1 MNAPGMDQISLTILL
16 CKLFQVT
23 GWWITT
29 WESARPA
36 VGHHLTFGRT
46 IAETKAWPNMLT
58 GWDVEGAATAATMGG
73 VRKTP
78 QTM

>member
-1 MNAPGMDQISLTILL
+1 MHLEWIKLLDTFL

-46 IAETKAWPNMLT
+46 IAETKAWPNMPT
-58 GWDVEGAATAATMGG
+58 GRDVGGAATAAIMGG
-73 VRKTP
+73 VPKTP